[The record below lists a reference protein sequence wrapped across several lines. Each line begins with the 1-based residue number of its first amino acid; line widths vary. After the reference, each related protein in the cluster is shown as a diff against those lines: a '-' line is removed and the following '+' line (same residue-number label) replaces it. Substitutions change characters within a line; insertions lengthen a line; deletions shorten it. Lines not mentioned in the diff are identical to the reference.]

1 MMKIQLLR
9 EFLMLSELL
18 NFTKAAQ
25 KLHITQPVLSRHM
38 KELESYFNTELF
50 RRDTHSVELTGAG
63 QLLCAEVRK
72 ITHQFDHSMS
82 VMHTFTGQSR
92 RKLSIAFLGEA
103 ISQLLIELVDSFRHQ
118 YRDVSVDCRD
128 CELDEALALLD
139 DGRYDL
145 GFLIRPNYIQ
155 QRSNFN
161 ALQFQTDRLC
171 VAVNR
176 KHVLAGR
183 QNVSLKELVRWPII
197 RVDPRDFA
205 LSERYSTHFLTRH
218 GLDFTLYKEYPNLK
232 SCCFAL
238 ELNQQAVL
246 LMPRHRSYLLGS
258 NSVMLDIEEQDCWF
272 ALEMVWDKNNI
283 NPCLKLFI
291 RDFTTLMARE
301 SHLLTA

>member
-1 MMKIQLLR
+1 MKIQLLR

-38 KELESYFNTELF
+38 KELETYFDTELF
-50 RRDTHSVELTGAG
+50 RRDTHKVELTGAG

-82 VMHTFTGQSR
+82 VMHTFTGRSR

-103 ISQLLIELVDSFRHQ
+103 INQLLIELVDGFRHQ
-118 YRDVSVDCRD
+118 YRDVAVDCRD
-128 CELDEALALLD
+128 CELDEALVLLD
-139 DGRYDL
+139 NQKYDL
-145 GFLIRPNYIQ
+145 GFLIRPNYIK

-161 ALQFQTDRLC
+161 ALQFQTDPLC

-176 KHVLAGR
+176 GHVLANR
-183 QNVSLKELVRWPII
+183 QKVSLAELVHWPFI

-205 LSERYSTHFLTRH
+205 LSESYSTHFITRH

-246 LMPRHRSYLLGS
+246 LMPRHRGYLLGN
-258 NSVMLDIEEQDCWF
+258 NSVMLDLDEEDCWF

-283 NPCLKLFI
+283 NPCLTLFI
-291 RDFTTLMARE
+291 RDVSAFLERE
-301 SHLLTA
+301 GHLLTA